1 MNTSCEQINQRGI
14 SPSSFKGFLNSYEKW
29 KYPLFSSKNTG
40 VCFQAS
46 LTVDSHLSIAMF
58 LQQELNMRAGWRDIL
73 RTGSDSCTQPIS
85 LVEQKRE
92 TAHRGPGWGGGE
104 KQRRVRNKSLLQPS
118 WETTNKTLW
127 LWLVFLFIIHAVTLV
142 DVSCCCS
149 QKYKL
154 IWLQQQ

>member
-1 MNTSCEQINQRGI
+1 MKSEIIWC
-14 SPSSFKGFLNSYEKW
+14 
-29 KYPLFSSKNTG
+29 
-40 VCFQAS
+40 VCLFQAS

-73 RTGSDSCTQPIS
+73 RTRSDSCTQPIS

-92 TAHRGPGWGGGE
+92 TAHRRPVWGGGAE
-104 KQRRVRNKSLLQPS
+104 TQRRVRKKSLLQPS

-142 DVSCCCS
+142 DVSCCCI

-154 IWLQQQ
+154 IWLQQQQWEQVSKWCFIWRMKDECFTTCSLFFTA